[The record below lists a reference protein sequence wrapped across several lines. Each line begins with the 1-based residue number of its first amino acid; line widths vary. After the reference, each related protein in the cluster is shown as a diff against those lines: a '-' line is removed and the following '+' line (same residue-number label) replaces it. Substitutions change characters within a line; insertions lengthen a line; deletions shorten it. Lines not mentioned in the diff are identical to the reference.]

1 MIDNYKM
8 EIQQRFSSCWQT
20 FLAFFKKP
28 NESGDETR
36 REEKAGTVIENVGA
50 KSAEPDFTSKRS
62 GPTQPGPKAGLYY
75 IAQYDYSARTEEDLS
90 FNAGDTLEALD
101 KSAGD
106 WWFAKA
112 LTGVSASKTGYIPAN
127 YVAPVESIDA
137 EP

>member
-1 MIDNYKM
+1 M
-8 EIQQRFSSCWQT
+8 EIRKRLVSLFQRCTSC
-20 FLAFFKKP
+20 FKKRP
-28 NESGDETR
+28 GDDSTGVD
-36 REEKAGTVIENVGA
+36 KSATVIENIHAG
-50 KSAEPDFTSKRS
+50 KKAEPDFPASRS
-62 GPTQPGPKAGLYY
+62 LPALPNKAEAYY

-90 FNAGDTLEALD
+90 FNAGDKLEALD

-112 LTGVSASKTGYIPAN
+112 LTGVSASKKGYIPAN

>member
-1 MIDNYKM
+1 M
-8 EIQQRFSSCWQT
+8 EIQERLSSCWQT

-28 NESGDETR
+28 NERGDATR
-36 REEKAGTVIENVGA
+36 REEKAATVLENPGA
-50 KSAEPDFTSKRS
+50 KSAEPDFPSKRA
-62 GPTQPGPKAGLYY
+62 GPTQQGAKAGLY
-75 IAQYDYSARTEEDLS
+75 IAQYDYSARTGEDLS

-106 WWFAKA
+106 WWLAKA
-112 LTGVSASKTGYIPAN
+112 LTGVSASKKGYIPAN